1 MSFIHQITSPFILY
15 INSTP
20 LAKISSIHPPPNT
33 RQFSILSHPQ
43 APRQLLQKE
52 ERWQTLRQAF
62 KAITCTSHLRKTNY
76 SHLQDISKPRTRA
89 NQPKNSSADSF
100 TVCILL
106 KCRPFL
112 KLCKSFGWDK
122 SHLRRSA
129 WLTMSPMLPM
139 FELRKRTINGRMLN
153 LLSMSCMRCKPRRHW
168 IVSPHRGKRGRSRK
182 SKKSQRQD
190 GIVTPADSNI
200 GTANVKEAVEDESS
214 LVEAKDITVTPDVSD
229 MRKGEA
235 SAAVSNTETAG
246 IQKKKRNR
254 HKPKPPKNGA
264 ALWIISWIGGSS
276 LWVHPLRGPLPY
288 SKTQE

>member
-1 MSFIHQITSPFILY
+1 MAD
-15 INSTP
+15 STP
-20 LAKISSIHPPPNT
+20 GLQGNNMHIT
-33 RQFSILSHPQ
+33 LTQD
-43 APRQLLQKE
+43 QLLAFARHIQATNPGQPTEELVSRFVHRLHTAQMQTFSQAMQEFRLGQK
-52 ERWQTLRQAF
+52 
-62 KAITCTSHLRKTNY
+62 
-76 SHLQDISKPRTRA
+76 
-89 NQPKNSSADSF
+89 SSASIGLADDEPDAPNVRIEEEDNKWPYAKPAVYVVHEVQ
-100 TVCILL
+100 TEETL
-106 KCRPFL
+106 
-112 KLCKSFGWDK
+112 D
-122 SHLRRSA
+122 
-129 WLTMSPMLPM
+129 
-139 FELRKRTINGRMLN
+139 RK
-153 LLSMSCMRCKPRRHW
+153 
-168 IVSPHRGKRGRSRK
+168 PHRGKRGRSRK

-190 GIVTPADSNI
+190 GTVTPADSNI